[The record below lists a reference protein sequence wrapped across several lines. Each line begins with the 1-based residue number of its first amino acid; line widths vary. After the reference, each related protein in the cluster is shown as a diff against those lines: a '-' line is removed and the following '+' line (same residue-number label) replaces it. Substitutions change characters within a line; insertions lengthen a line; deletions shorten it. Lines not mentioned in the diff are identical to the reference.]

1 MKVTK
6 HPLTVSQLNV
16 YKMFAKKI
24 SLMTQ
29 NSKIKSVSEL
39 KKVTTEENIYKSD
52 YKNHTIREVMDV
64 LT

>member
-1 MKVTK
+1 
-6 HPLTVSQLNV
+6 
-16 YKMFAKKI
+16 
-24 SLMTQ
+24 MTQ